1 MSRVRP
7 SCPAP
12 MSKTGA
18 RHSPGPVSFVDRG
31 AEHGCTLALGRVPW
45 PEELRHDSLPYRPR
59 HRLQEVSYLLVLSR
73 QVRHR
78 RPEGRGEASAED
90 QGQGRPQGLKR
101 GLGSAFAGVTFGGRP
116 TRVVPPP
123 LHLDEDKRRAV
134 EGDEVDLPVPEANIS
149 LQDAKTI
156 FFE

>member
-12 MSKTGA
+12 MSKTAA

-78 RPEGRGEASAED
+78 RPEGGEEPAHEDKNQGGPRGKNGGLVPPLGGARLGPGE
-90 QGQGRPQGLKR
+90 GPGGPGRP
-101 GLGSAFAGVTFGGRP
+101 
-116 TRVVPPP
+116 
-123 LHLDEDKRRAV
+123 
-134 EGDEVDLPVPEANIS
+134 
-149 LQDAKTI
+149 
-156 FFE
+156 